1 MSGLVSSVL
10 QKICSILGLMKDLL
24 SNQRLMDNNI
34 LQLMKTVLATFSVEN
49 IQLLQLKAIGVVSMV
64 MYII

>member
-1 MSGLVSSVL
+1 ML
-10 QKICSILGLMKDLL
+10 QKICSILGLIKDLL
-24 SNQRLMDNNI
+24 SSQRLMDNSI

-64 MYII
+64 MYISNMQHC

>member
-1 MSGLVSSVL
+1 
-10 QKICSILGLMKDLL
+10 
-24 SNQRLMDNNI
+24 MDNSI

-64 MYII
+64 MYISNMQHC